1 MAEATDESA
10 IKIDTL
16 DVEDKLKWCKEI
28 LEYGRERFGQ
38 LEKSES
44 LTEFINELAN
54 QKIISGFNKMSLEK
68 LKVQSEVVEEL
79 HRILPSKGW
88 DNFKKAREILYTKF
102 PNFKEEGIWDEDKV
116 DDLPVLSIKYSAAN
130 EDLSATGVEHDGA
143 AATSTNDIADVD
155 GMFSSSSRAPA
166 QPTKSEPVKSR
177 SDFSALPSYS
187 MTNRRHKG
195 ICLII
200 NNELYDRARAAN
212 KDFKDRRGS
221 SKDADSI
228 KELFSKL
235 GFYVEYQ
242 KNLTK
247 SKMDKLV
254 DMMVSFQ
261 GLNTY
266 SCFVAVFLSHGE
278 NECLNCVDGQ
288 DKKIDD
294 IINAFKG
301 DNCPALRGI
310 PKWFIIQAC
319 RGKDFNYEVNIQ
331 HDAPGDDGHD
341 VERQSDRPISIPA
354 CADFYIS
361 YATAPGYFSY
371 RNTRTGSWFIQCLVE
386 ILAKYHWWED
396 VNTMMTRVNR
406 KVALGFHHKIDGEYV
421 RQMPY
426 HVNML
431 TGSLFLHSSYTA

>member
-1 MAEATDESA
+1 MAAAVDELA
-10 IKIDTL
+10 INIDSL
-16 DVEDKLKWCKEI
+16 DLEDKLKWLKEI
-28 LEYGRERFGQ
+28 LENGRERFGQ
-38 LEKSES
+38 LDG
-44 LTEFINELAN
+44 IGNLAN
-54 QKIISGFNKMSLEK
+54 FIDKLAEDKIISGFNKKNLDK
-68 LKVQSEVVEEL
+68 LKEQSEMVEEL
-79 HRILPSKGW
+79 HRILPTKGW
-88 DNFKKAREILYTKF
+88 DNFKKARDILYQIY
-102 PNFKEEGIWDEDKV
+102 PQFKDEGIWDENKV
-116 DDLPVLSIKYSAAN
+116 DDLPVLSIKYSSVTEETQA
-130 EDLSATGVEHDGA
+130 VEHDGA
-143 AATSTNDIADVD
+143 AATTADDEADVD
-155 GMFSSSSRAPA
+155 GMFSSTSRVPA
-166 QPTKSEPVKSR
+166 QSKSAPIQR

-200 NNELYDRARAAN
+200 NNEVYDKARGYN

-221 SKDADSI
+221 SKDADSV
-228 KELFSKL
+228 KELFGKL
-235 GFYVEYQ
+235 GFYVESQ

-247 SKMDKLV
+247 AKMDKLI
-254 DMMVSFQ
+254 DMMVNFQ

-301 DNCPALRGI
+301 DNCPALNGI

-319 RGKDFNYEVNIQ
+319 RGKDFNYEVSIQ
-331 HDAPGDDGHD
+331 HDAPGDEGHD
-341 VERQSDRPISIPA
+341 VERQSDKPISIPA

-361 YATAPGYFSY
+361 YATAPGYYSF
-371 RNTRTGSWFIQCLVE
+371 RNINEGSWFINDLCKVLKMYAQ
-386 ILAKYHWWED
+386 KED

-406 KVALGFHHKIDGEYV
+406 NVALGRVVGSEYGHR
-421 RQMPY
+421 RQMPC

-431 TGSLFLHSSYTA
+431 TSALYLCGVRQSQI